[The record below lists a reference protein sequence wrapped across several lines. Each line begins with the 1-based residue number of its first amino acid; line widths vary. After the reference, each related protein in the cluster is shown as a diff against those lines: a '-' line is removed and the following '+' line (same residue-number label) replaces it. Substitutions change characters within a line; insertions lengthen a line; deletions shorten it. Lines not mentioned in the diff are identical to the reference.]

1 VVMDLREFVPV
12 DWRATGRRRRAEA
25 LAVRR
30 CASESSRSAR
40 LDDELDGTD
49 FATPSSVLHRKI
61 LVPPSPAPTL
71 PPANRRRTHGEPQT
85 HARRSDSQPGA
96 FSWQSLRVQ
105 APDDHPLNH
114 GDLESTAA
122 IPPTETA
129 IPRQPLPQDF
139 PQRHRLQ
146 AAELLA
152 AHEDVHRG
160 SHDGGSL
167 EDVRRFLR

>member
-105 APDDHPLNH
+105 APDDHPLNP
-114 GDLESTAA
+114 GYWESTAA
-122 IPPTETA
+122 INPEGNRSPANSSPKTSRNG
-129 IPRQPLPQDF
+129 ISF
-139 PQRHRLQ
+139 
-146 AAELLA
+146 
-152 AHEDVHRG
+152 
-160 SHDGGSL
+160 
-167 EDVRRFLR
+167 RRRSYSRPSRRSPG